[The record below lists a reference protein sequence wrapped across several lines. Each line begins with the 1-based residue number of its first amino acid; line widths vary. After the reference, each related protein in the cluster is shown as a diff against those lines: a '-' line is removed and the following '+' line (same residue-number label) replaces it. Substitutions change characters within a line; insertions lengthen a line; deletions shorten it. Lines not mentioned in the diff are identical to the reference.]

1 VIDEATKIF
10 VCVAVSVGAH
20 FAIARGL
27 AALPEVPPPKKP
39 TVLLMH
45 VVTPP
50 KPAVLPEPPP
60 EPKPVEPTPE
70 PKPVPHEK
78 PRAQKAVV
86 HDVVPKDTPP
96 PDHPPVTA
104 DTSSTP
110 VFGTT
115 MESTSQG
122 GTGPAVPIGN
132 TTKAAPT
139 GTPNQGSV
147 KPLAE
152 PAAPYEVTKMPLPLG
167 RCAGKYTEEAKA
179 AAVEGVVVL
188 DIVVGEDGRARDIKV
203 TSGLPHGLT
212 EAALDAVR
220 ACKFSPGEKNGAAV
234 PVRIR
239 EFKIRFVLQTD
250 D

>member
-1 VIDEATKIF
+1 
-10 VCVAVSVGAH
+10 
-20 FAIARGL
+20 
-27 AALPEVPPPKKP
+27 
-39 TVLLMH
+39 
-45 VVTPP
+45 
-50 KPAVLPEPPP
+50 
-60 EPKPVEPTPE
+60 
-70 PKPVPHEK
+70 
-78 PRAQKAVV
+78 
-86 HDVVPKDTPP
+86 
-96 PDHPPVTA
+96 
-104 DTSSTP
+104 
-110 VFGTT
+110 
-115 MESTSQG
+115 
-122 GTGPAVPIGN
+122 
-132 TTKAAPT
+132 
-139 GTPNQGSV
+139 
-147 KPLAE
+147 
-152 PAAPYEVTKMPLPLG
+152 MPLPLG